1 MIEETLFQKI
11 KADIRNYARIQKAD
25 LNAKLILRLFFLTA
39 GFQFVFA
46 RRVQEILERVPIFGK
61 PLRRVWWW
69 LTCILFGSEIAIVTK
84 VAGGLYIPHPY
95 GIVIGAATL
104 HANVTV
110 LQNVTI
116 GRRSKAD
123 ASDPVIGENVFLG
136 AGCVVLGGITLG
148 KGSSVGANSVL
159 LTDLPEGAT
168 AIGIPAKIRLAQ
180 NAQTSTAIA

>member
-1 MIEETLFQKI
+1 MIQETVFQKI
-11 KADIRNYARIQKAD
+11 KADIHSFARAD
-25 LNAKLILRLFFLTA
+25 GDPVNLKLIIRLFFITA

-46 RRVQEILERVPIFGK
+46 RRVQEILEKVPVVGK
-61 PLRRVWWW
+61 PLRRIWWW
-69 LTCILFGSEIAIVTK
+69 LTCLIFSSEIAIDTRT
-84 VAGGLYIPHPY
+84 AGGLYIPHPY

-116 GRRSKAD
+116 GKRGKAD

-136 AGCVVLGGITLG
+136 AGCVVLGGVTLG

-159 LTDLPEGAT
+159 LIDLPEGAT

-180 NAQTSTAIA
+180 NAQTITAIA